1 MVWLYRSP
9 IPVGRREV
17 FSCSNYFY
25 LPSRRIK
32 EGGWRVINLCIAYVW
47 DIILFYFS
55 DLVDFSYIDQR
66 LSVLKCTFQIADGT
80 TKDGSGI
87 TFYRSKYK
95 FLHLVFSIKKEN

>member
-32 EGGWRVINLCIAYVW
+32 GGGGGESIPCVLHMYES
-47 DIILFYFS
+47 IIYFS
-55 DLVDFSYIDQR
+55 DLVDFSYIDQLD
-66 LSVLKCTFQIADGT
+66 LSLEVYVSNSRWNNKGGEGHNIL
-80 TKDGSGI
+80 
-87 TFYRSKYK
+87 
-95 FLHLVFSIKKEN
+95 